1 MELFKTYKLWPIEPI
16 KGAGCKVWDSKGTE
30 YLDFYGGHAVISVG
44 HCNSAYIS
52 ALYGQLNNIAF
63 YSNAVENSLQ
73 VKLAEKMG
81 EMCGYPDYNLFLC
94 NSGAEANEN
103 AIKLASFE
111 TGRAKIVTCSKAFH
125 GRTSG
130 AVAATDNPKIQA
142 PFNRTP
148 NVEFTPLNDID
159 SLKQKL
165 ETEEF
170 AAFMVEGIQGVAG
183 IFEPSAEYLKAARE
197 LCDKTGTLL
206 IVDEVQSGC
215 GRTGKYFAHQ
225 HSGVKADIVS
235 MAKGI
240 GNGFP
245 IGAIIINPAIKAS
258 YGMLGTT
265 FGGNH
270 LACSAA
276 IAVLDIMKKE
286 NLVENAA
293 KAGEYIISHLKG
305 NKAIKELRGRGLM
318 IGIELNEGYQD
329 LRDRLLFE
337 KHIFTG
343 GAGASVIRLLPPLCI
358 SIPEIDH
365 FLEAFNDLTK

>member
-170 AAFMVEGIQGVAG
+170 AAFMIEGIQGVAG

-240 GNGFP
+240 GN
-245 IGAIIINPAIKAS
+245 
-258 YGMLGTT
+258 
-265 FGGNH
+265 
-270 LACSAA
+270 
-276 IAVLDIMKKE
+276 
-286 NLVENAA
+286 
-293 KAGEYIISHLKG
+293 
-305 NKAIKELRGRGLM
+305 
-318 IGIELNEGYQD
+318 
-329 LRDRLLFE
+329 
-337 KHIFTG
+337 
-343 GAGASVIRLLPPLCI
+343 
-358 SIPEIDH
+358 
-365 FLEAFNDLTK
+365 